1 MVTRKPKSVD
11 KEDSRLS
18 TELEFY
24 AAHKQEWLD
33 KHSGKFVVVQ
43 QVTVL
48 GFYDSFEIAFK
59 DAVRALG
66 LREDF
71 LVKQVFAVEP
81 VYFIYQLFA

>member
-1 MVTRKPKSVD
+1 MAGQTFWEIRCG
-11 KEDSRLS
+11 S
-18 TELEFY
+18 TG
-24 AAHKQEWLD
+24 HW
-33 KHSGKFVVVQ
+33 
-43 QVTVL
+43 